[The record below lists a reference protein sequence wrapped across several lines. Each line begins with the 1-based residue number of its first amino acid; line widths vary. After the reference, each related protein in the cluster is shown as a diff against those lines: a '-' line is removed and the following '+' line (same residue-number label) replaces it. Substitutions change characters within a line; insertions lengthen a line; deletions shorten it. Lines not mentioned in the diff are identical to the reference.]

1 MSGRGLKIALAVSV
15 ALNLFALAG
24 GVAFAVSRAKVDQHV
39 AEQRQP
45 GRAGGFRALVAE
57 LSPETRREVRARMR
71 AVALSARPDFEA
83 AREARRQAVEAA
95 REPQMNPERVQAL
108 LNDSRVAEMRGRA
121 RLEGGAIAILGALD
135 VEDRRIMADILAR
148 KGPGAGR
155 ADRPAGEGPPPP
167 EAGDV
172 PR

>member
-1 MSGRGLKIALAVSV
+1 MSGLGLKIALAVSV

-71 AVALSARPDFEA
+71 AV
-83 AREARRQAVEAA
+83 REGA
-95 REPQMNPERVQAL
+95 
-108 LNDSRVAEMRGRA
+108 GRHS
-121 RLEGGAIAILGALD
+121 
-135 VEDRRIMADILAR
+135 
-148 KGPGAGR
+148 PGAGPVGSAMGHR
-155 ADRPAGEGPPPP
+155 VAHALKPHGGVWIAAVPAGVRHVIVAIVGAVPAEHDVA
-167 EAGDV
+167 EAEAVAGGMPDV
-172 PR
+172 LSNFSF